1 MDSWLILAGCFCRII
16 SDVETITKKII
27 LMIKKF
33 ILLAVVFILMIS
45 VFCGIHYAI
54 VTHYN
59 FSENPLIV
67 PKMYLIIGLITLF
80 IFQAGCFVKIKFPE
94 YVGFAFMGGM
104 IAKMAVVLALVVVNE
119 QIRSNV
125 VQLIISYFVILLSEV
140 LVFIRLINL
149 KLKKV

>member
-1 MDSWLILAGCFCRII
+1 MDGWLIFAGSFCRII
-16 SDVETITKKII
+16 FDVEAITKKII

-33 ILLAVVFILMIS
+33 ILLALFFIAMVAI
-45 VFCGIHYAI
+45 FCGIHYAI
-54 VTHYN
+54 VAHYN

-67 PKMYLIIGLITLF
+67 PKMYLIIGLITLM
-80 IFQAGCFVKIKFPE
+80 ILQVGCFVKIKFPE

-104 IAKMAVVLALVVVNE
+104 IAKMAIVLALIVVNE
-119 QIRSNV
+119 QIKLNV
-125 VQLIISYFVILLSEV
+125 VQLIISYFVILLAEV

>member
-1 MDSWLILAGCFCRII
+1 
-16 SDVETITKKII
+16 
-27 LMIKKF
+27 MIKKF

-67 PKMYLIIGLITLF
+67 PKMYLIIGLITL
-80 IFQAGCFVKIKFPE
+80 IILQVGCFVKIKFPE

-104 IAKMAVVLALVVVNE
+104 IAKMGVVLAWVVVNE
-119 QIRSNV
+119 QIKSNV